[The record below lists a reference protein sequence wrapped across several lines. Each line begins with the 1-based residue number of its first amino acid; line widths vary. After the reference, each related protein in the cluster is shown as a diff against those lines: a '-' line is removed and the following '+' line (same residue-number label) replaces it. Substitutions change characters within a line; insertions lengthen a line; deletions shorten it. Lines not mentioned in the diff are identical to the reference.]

1 MTRAELEARLRLPI
15 LTVCWAVLAKEDGG
29 VKAAVAHL
37 TDEIETLLAEAR
49 TEPQAEAPK

>member
-29 VKAAVAHL
+29 LKAAVAHL
-37 TDEIETLLAEAR
+37 TDEIETLLAEER
-49 TEPQAEAPK
+49 KQPQAEAPK